1 MEIKNNEMI
10 VGSIKS
16 VGNYSTYFENRFNSN
31 GTPKDIDLENIFCS
45 PQDHIKEIVDYSK
58 YCYRKYGII
67 MRVANLMRD
76 FGCSDYKLNY
86 PKKDEKTKE
95 IIATYCKKIELDNLL
110 KDMMHELVL
119 TGNLCMYDREQ
130 CIDIYPISS
139 IKVLPLS
146 SNGKWLIGFDILNTF
161 NNYSDYFNSTPEI
174 DKLLSVAY
182 PSEIIEAKNKG
193 LNVAI
198 LNPDNVYFSKINS
211 SKYERYGVPV
221 FLPAFDDLAHKS
233 LLKEAEKAT
242 AKNIIDKILCIKV
255 GDADN
260 KPSKNLIDEY
270 AGLFDNMNGSVNVS
284 VPYYVDISWIEP
296 NTNVFGQDKFIQVDT
311 DILNTLGVSL
321 TLIRGEGSGSYSD
334 GIISFSGLTKTIDN
348 IRMNIPSMIP
358 SLFRKELI
366 RNGKNP
372 DFAPE
377 LEFNEVVIDKQAKYD
392 LVKDLF
398 TNCGLP
404 YEVLFEECGYDYD
417 RIKLIRE
424 NENKN
429 STEDVFKLRQQAYQ
443 GFGNVEQNDDDKSID
458 DENENEN
465 ENEKVNLQ
473 KPKGRPEKKMN
484 ERKSDK
490 NYSNNKNPR
499 SPLSK

>member
-1 MEIKNNEMI
+1 METVSNEMLL
-10 VGSIKS
+10 GSVHKVS
-16 VGNYSTYFENRFNSN
+16 NAYSTYFENRFNAN
-31 GTPKDIDLENIFCS
+31 GTPKDIDLEAIFCS

-67 MRVANLMRD
+67 MRVANIIRD
-76 FGCSDYKLNY
+76 FGASDYKINY
-86 PKKDEKTKE
+86 PSKDKRVKE
-95 IIATYCKKIELDNLL
+95 IIENYCEKIDLDSLL
-110 KDMMHELVL
+110 RDMMHEFVL
-119 TGNLCMYDREQ
+119 TGNLCMYDRVE

-139 IKVLPLS
+139 IKVLPIS
-146 SNGKWLIGFDILNTF
+146 TNGKWLIGFDILNTF
-161 NNYSDYFNSTPEI
+161 NNYSDYLNSTVEV

-182 PSEIIEAKNKG
+182 PSEILKAKNKG
-193 LNVAI
+193 QNIAI
-198 LNPDNVYFSKINS
+198 LNPNNVYFSKINS

-233 LLKEAEKAT
+233 LLKEAEKST

-255 GDADN
+255 GDIDN

-270 AGLFDNMNGSVNVS
+270 AGLFDDMNGSVNVS
-284 VPYYVDISWIEP
+284 VPYYVDINWIEP

-334 GIISFSGLTKTIDN
+334 GMISFAGLTKTIDN
-348 IRMNIPSMIP
+348 IRGNIPKIVN
-358 SLFRKELI
+358 SLFKKELV
-366 RNGKNP
+366 RCGKNP
-372 DFAPE
+372 TLAPSI
-377 LEFNEVVIDKQAKYD
+377 EFNEVVIDKQAKYD

-398 TNCGLP
+398 VNCGLP

-417 RIKLIRE
+417 RLKLIRKDE
-424 NENKN
+424 NSQNV
-429 STEDVFKLRQQAYQ
+429 EDIFKLRQQAYQ
-443 GFGNVEQNDDDKSID
+443 GQFNTDNSDSEDEEDKTDSVD
-458 DENENEN
+458 NTPVQE
-465 ENEKVNLQ
+465 
-473 KPKGRPEKKMN
+473 KGRPKKRLN